1 MEYGTLGLGV
11 MIFCQYHLFLGIGAA
26 YCRTIAVITL
36 GNPSGTDALNPGYFM
51 WTLHVGST
59 QYLSFVWPGSTQ
71 QPFKVKTGYHVL
83 KLPVAIVALYLR
95 IEYLIAR
102 RQNDRRYFYFCLL
115 LRLMKI
121 YGVMLANAFANAT
134 FLLFKVNAVFIYIS
148 DKGNC
153 LREVYM
159 NGFIRR

>member
-1 MEYGTLGLGV
+1 MEDGTLGLGV
-11 MIFCQYHLFLGIGAA
+11 MIFCQNHLFLGIGAA
-26 YCRTIAVITL
+26 YPRTIAVITR

-51 WTLHVGST
+51 WMLFVGSA
-59 QYLSFVWPGSTQ
+59 QYLSFVWPGGTQ
-71 QPFKVKTGYHVL
+71 KPFKIKTGNNVL
-83 KLPVAIVALYLR
+83 KLSVTIVALYLR
-95 IEYLIAR
+95 VEYFIAR

-121 YGVMLANAFANAT
+121 YGVVLANAFANAT
-134 FLLFKVNAVFIYIS
+134 FLLFKVNTVFIYIS

-159 NGFIRR
+159 DGFIR